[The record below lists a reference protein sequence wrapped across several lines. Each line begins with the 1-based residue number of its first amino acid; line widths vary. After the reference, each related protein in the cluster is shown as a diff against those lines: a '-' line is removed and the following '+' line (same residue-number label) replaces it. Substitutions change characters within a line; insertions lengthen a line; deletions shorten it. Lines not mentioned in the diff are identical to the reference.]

1 MAGQGDH
8 PKSASDAKRE
18 RDVYSLHAAFRD
30 IPYFEDLG
38 PSPETHELPSSYV
51 PKSATDS
58 SLAAFCQL
66 AAMRLNAARALI
78 SLIDDEY
85 QYILAEA
92 TPKTSLKADSPLNK
106 GNDLIFGNIRLPRWY
121 VEFGCEDM

>member
-1 MAGQGDH
+1 MVSEWDH
-8 PKSASDAKRE
+8 PKSAANVKRE
-18 RDVYSLHAAFRD
+18 RDVFSLHAAFQD
-30 IPYFEDLG
+30 IPHFEDLG
-38 PSPETHELPSSYV
+38 PSPETHSIPSSYA
-51 PKSATDS
+51 PKPGTDA

-66 AAMRLNAARALI
+66 AAMRLNAARSLI

-106 GNDLIFGNIRLPRWY
+106 RNDLIFGNTRLPRRY
-121 VEFGCEDM
+121 VNSG

>member
-8 PKSASDAKRE
+8 LKSAFDTKRK
-18 RDVYSLHAAFRD
+18 RDVFSLHAAFRD
-30 IPYFEDLG
+30 IPHFEDLG

-51 PKSATDS
+51 PKSATDT

-66 AAMRLNAARALI
+66 AALRLNAARALI

-92 TPKTSLKADSPLNK
+92 TPKTSLKLDSPLNK
-106 GNDLIFGNIRLPRWY
+106 GDDLIFGNVRLPRRY
-121 VEFGCEDM
+121 VNFGCEDM

>member
-1 MAGQGDH
+1 MVDEWDH
-8 PKSASDAKRE
+8 PRSASDMKRE
-18 RDVYSLHAAFRD
+18 RDVFSLHAAFRD
-30 IPYFEDLG
+30 IPHFENLG
-38 PSPETHELPSSYV
+38 PSPEGHDIPSSYA
-51 PKSATDS
+51 PKPAADS

-78 SLIDDEY
+78 SLIDYEY

-106 GNDLIFGNIRLPRWY
+106 GDDLIFGNIRLPRRY
-121 VEFGCEDM
+121 VTFGCDDM